1 MRVKLRLRPLSNDP
15 SVPPLP
21 GPESSPEAVVVLK
34 AVPATEVPHVPC
46 ETESF
51 EIVNWVAAGGHLFN
65 AVLTLVI
72 GDDKQ
77 YQIYDTYASWTPYN
91 STALCPPNQYIME
104 GSGGTFLVNP
114 RDKVSMMSLSLLWLI
129 FAFHILSALFQ
140 GYTGFSRDYVT
151 NIKQRG
157 VNPLRFVEYSLSA
170 TIMLVCIAL
179 VSGIDEF
186 YAMLAVASL
195 TFVTMMLGLI
205 AELLFDDQLVERL
218 TTRRIGWIAHLTGW
232 VTMLSAYVGV
242 ILKQYFVSVRESD
255 VGPPDWV
262 TVAIFVV
269 FGLYNIFG
277 VTQFVQLW
285 YKYPLHLFFKPECVP
300 NPKDPKDPKD
310 PKKVCGMELNVLIEM
325 VYVANSLVTKTLLGW
340 MIIINLVVE
349 DTRIFC

>member
-1 MRVKLRLRPLSNDP
+1 MNVKLRLRLSEIP
-15 SVPPLP
+15 SVAVLP
-21 GPESSPEAVVVLK
+21 EPETVK
-34 AVPATEVPHVPC
+34 TVPVAEATEVLHVDPC
-46 ETESF
+46 KTESF

-91 STALCPPNQYIME
+91 STAPCPPNQYIVKGNE
-104 GSGGTFLVNP
+104 GTFIVNP

-129 FAFHILSALFQ
+129 FAFHILSAIFQ
-140 GYTGFSRDYVT
+140 GYAGFSRDYVT

-186 YAMLAVASL
+186 YAILAVASL
-195 TFVTMMLGLI
+195 TFVTMVLGLI

-218 TTRRIGWIAHLTGW
+218 ATRRIGWIAHLTGW

-242 ILKQYFVSVRESD
+242 ILKQYFVSVSESD
-255 VGPPDWV
+255 VGPPAWV

-285 YKYPLHLFFKPECVP
+285 YKYPLHLFFKPDCM
-300 NPKDPKDPKD
+300 PKDSKNSKNS
-310 PKKVCGMELNVLIEM
+310 KKVCGMKLNVLVEM

-349 DTRIFC
+349 DNRNFCPVK

>member
-1 MRVKLRLRPLSNDP
+1 MRVKLRLGHLSEP

-21 GPESSPEAVVVLK
+21 GETAPLLSKDPLAVPEAVP
-34 AVPATEVPHVPC
+34 VPVEPC
-46 ETESF
+46 KTESF

-77 YQIYDTYASWTPYN
+77 YKIYDTYASWTPYN
-91 STALCPPNQYIME
+91 SSAPCPPNQYIVE
-104 GSGGTFLVNP
+104 GGEGTFLVNP

-140 GYTGFSRDYVT
+140 GYAGLSRDYVF
-151 NIKQRG
+151 NITQRG
-157 VNPLRFVEYSLSA
+157 VNPLRFVEYAISA

-186 YAMLAVASL
+186 YGILSVASL
-195 TFVTMMLGLI
+195 TFVTMMLGLV
-205 AELLFDDQLVERL
+205 AELLFDDQLDQLERPAM
-218 TTRRIGWIAHLTGW
+218 RRIGWIAHLTGW

-242 ILKQYFVSVRESD
+242 ILKQYFVSVSESD

-262 TVAIFVV
+262 TVVIFVV

-285 YKYPLHLFFKPECVP
+285 CKYPLHLFFKPECVP
-300 NPKDPKDPKD
+300 KGPGP
-310 PKKVCGMELNVLIEM
+310 VCGMKFNVFVEM

-340 MIIINLVVE
+340 MIIVNLVVE
-349 DTRIFC
+349 DNRNFCLNS